1 MLRLILGIKEKEHT
15 NMQRVRER
23 LKIMSVNQMAIY
35 HTLLQAFNVIKKSSS
50 DQVKMKWLIECET
63 KYVLRS
69 TTKNDLAIPD
79 KPMKKCTG
87 FSYNGSK
94 LFNKLPYSIKE
105 TVNIDIFKTQ
115 IKNWIWKNILAY

>member
-1 MLRLILGIKEKEHT
+1 
-15 NMQRVRER
+15 
-23 LKIMSVNQMAIY
+23 MSVNQMAIY